1 MKKDY
6 KAIFFD
12 WDGVITDSVNIK
24 TDSYYD
30 MFIDF
35 GKEVQEKVK
44 QHHLQNG
51 GMSRFEKF
59 KLYYKDFLGIE
70 IDENKVKELSNQFS
84 KLVKEKVA
92 NAPFI
97 DGAVETIKKEY
108 NKGTILFVV
117 SGTPT
122 DEMKEIATNKGLAK
136 YFREI
141 CGSPK
146 KKTPWVKELL
156 EKYNLKPDD
165 CLFIGD
171 AMTDYNAANECGLNF
186 LGIKIPSCKTEFPE
200 YTTVKEKVEL

>member
-122 DEMKEIATNKGLAK
+122 DEMKEIAANKGLAG
-136 YFREI
+136 YFKEI

-146 KKTPWVKELL
+146 KKAPWVKELL
-156 EKYNLKPDD
+156 AKYSLKPQN

-171 AMTDYNAANECGLNF
+171 AMADYNAAKECNLNF
-186 LGIKIPSCKTEFPE
+186 LGIKIPGCKTEFPE
-200 YTTVKEKVEL
+200 GTVITNRVEL